1 MMNRLAVQL
10 GGVPFKYFGDWT
22 DRVAKGELPK
32 NKPPRPSGVE
42 RNVVV
47 TTWDWSTP
55 DKYLHDLIS
64 SDRRKPT
71 VNANGPLYGA
81 PEYLTDNMP
90 RRDPKNHK
98 GSYFKMPVADPNM
111 PVSLGPGHAG
121 AIKPTMASAYWG

>member
-64 SDRRKPT
+64 SDRRNPT

-81 PEYLTDNMP
+81 PEYSNHNMQILDSKTSTAKFFY
-90 RRDPKNHK
+90 RAR
-98 GSYFKMPVADPNM
+98 
-111 PVSLGPGHAG
+111 
-121 AIKPTMASAYWG
+121 